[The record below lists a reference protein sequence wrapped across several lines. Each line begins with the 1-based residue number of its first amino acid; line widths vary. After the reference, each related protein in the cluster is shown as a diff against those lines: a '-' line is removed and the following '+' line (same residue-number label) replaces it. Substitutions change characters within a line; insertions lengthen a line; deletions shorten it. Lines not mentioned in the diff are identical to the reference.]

1 MKRAVMLAAL
11 LAVASCATETEEP
24 ACVVDPT
31 SAKLPCLPPGS
42 TVYLGSRRVDVI
54 EWTPDHI
61 RIRIPADA
69 AEGVTKLTVY
79 LGDKAIGSV
88 PFAVASKKD
97 KDLHNPDAVA
107 LDPDEKQYVEAILN
121 ELKNVAQ
128 RDQVPELD
136 EFAHKLEKLLEKAEN
151 GEITK
156 QELLEELSK
165 AEQALNKD
173 AEPNQAEIDK
183 QMGDMGK
190 ELAKQEMTKELGE
203 ALQKNDLKKA
213 KEEFEKLAEKLD
225 KKQLSEKQKEELGK
239 QMEKVA
245 KQMEKQEQEQQ

>member
-1 MKRAVMLAAL
+1 MMRAALFATLLGLAA
-11 LAVASCATETEEP
+11 CATESAEEP

-31 SAKLPCLPPGS
+31 TDKIPCLPPGS
-42 TVYLGSRRVDVI
+42 TVYLGDRPVQVI

-61 RIRIPADA
+61 KIRLPADA
-69 AEGVTKLTVY
+69 HEGVTKLTVY
-79 LGDKAIGSV
+79 LGDKQIGFV

-97 KDLHNPDAVA
+97 KDLHDPDAVA

-173 AEPNQAEIDK
+173 AEPNQAEVEK
-183 QMGDMGK
+183 QMGEMG
-190 ELAKQEMTKELGE
+190 
-203 ALQKNDLKKA
+203 
-213 KEEFEKLAEKLD
+213 
-225 KKQLSEKQKEELGK
+225 
-239 QMEKVA
+239 
-245 KQMEKQEQEQQ
+245 